1 MGEGIIPAIVVAT
14 TGLSTVIL
22 TEASRSFLGL
32 GVPPP
37 YPTWGGMLSLA
48 GLDHMYQAPWL
59 AIWPAVALSL
69 AVFGFNNA
77 GRRAARPARPA
88 PQGRL
93 PRRLQT
99 DTLDATRLS
108 RQSTRVD
115 QELVAY
121 LDRRFSEL
129 KSELRSELTLELRG
143 EITTSA
149 AWVTSELRGEIAA
162 SGAGLKSEITLAL
175 RVEIAASAAET
186 RRHFDVVA
194 ERLMDKI
201 QLVGEGVIGVD
212 QKLDRF
218 RGDVAEEFRR
228 VDRRLLRLEA
238 RAIG

>member
-212 QKLDRF
+212 QKLNRF
-218 RGDVAEEFRR
+218 RGEVAEEFRQ